1 MSADFLTGKTVSYMN
16 GAYFVVHVVFA
27 DSCEDVLDTYAVKDR
42 DGNTVYSTHDLVR
55 AEEVADEL
63 DMMEEQDEQAEEAGE
78 C

>member
-27 DSCEDVLDTYAVKDR
+27 DSWEDELDTYAVKGR
-42 DGNTVYSTHDLVR
+42 EGSTIYSTHDLVH

-63 DMMEEQDEQAEEAGE
+63 PERDVAYGRAERD
-78 C
+78 